1 MVLLRVARVES
12 FETPDGELGRRIE
25 LVEERPARGPSVV
38 PARPMSEDVRLAH
51 ELAQS
56 MFQAMQAQLPF
67 FRVSRRIRIPKI
79 VLFLTEAE
87 CEELG
92 LEFNVNQ
99 VYEVRFSGGAI
110 KFKRVE

>member
-1 MVLLRVARVES
+1 MLLRVARVES
-12 FETPDGELGRRIE
+12 FEMPDGELGRRIE
-25 LVEERPARGPSVV
+25 LVEERPARGPPVV
-38 PARPMSEDVRLAH
+38 PARPMPEDVRLAH

-56 MFQAMQAQLPF
+56 VFQAMQAQLPF

-99 VYEVRFSGGAI
+99 VYEVKFSSGTI

>member
-1 MVLLRVARVES
+1 MVLLRVLRVES

-25 LVEERPARGPSVV
+25 LVEERPARAPPVL
-38 PARPMSEDVRLAH
+38 PARAMSEEARLAH

-67 FRVSRRIRIPKI
+67 FRVGRRIRIPKI

-87 CEELG
+87 CDELG
-92 LEFNVNQ
+92 LDFNVNQ
-99 VYEVRFSGGAI
+99 VYDVKFSNGSI